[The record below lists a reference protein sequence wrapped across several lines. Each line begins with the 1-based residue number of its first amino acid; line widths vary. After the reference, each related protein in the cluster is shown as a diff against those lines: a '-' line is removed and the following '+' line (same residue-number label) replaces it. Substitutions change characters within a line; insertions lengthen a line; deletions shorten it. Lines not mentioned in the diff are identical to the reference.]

1 MDMYNNVYCTIDIY
15 QFAVGFEFVDY
26 QGEWEGADSSAA
38 RERRQE
44 NWEGADLSAARERRQ
59 EKWEGADSSAA
70 RESSQEKWE
79 GAYSNA
85 ARESSQEK
93 WEGADS
99 SRMRE
104 SGQEKSGGP
113 HLSPLSRPHPPP
125 DLRTRRRCPPSLAHR
140 PGLLRRHTV
149 HLLTPPPT

>member
-1 MDMYNNVYCTIDIY
+1 M
-15 QFAVGFEFVDY
+15 GLEFVDY
-26 QGEWEGADSSAA
+26 QGEWEGANSSAA

-44 NWEGADLSAARERRQ
+44 KWEGADSSAATERRQ

-70 RESSQEKWE
+70 RESSQEKW
-79 GAYSNA
+79 
-85 ARESSQEK
+85 K
-93 WEGADS
+93 GADS
-99 SRMRE
+99 CGMRE
-104 SGQEKSGGP
+104 SGQEKGGP

-140 PGLLRRHTV
+140 PGLFRRHTV